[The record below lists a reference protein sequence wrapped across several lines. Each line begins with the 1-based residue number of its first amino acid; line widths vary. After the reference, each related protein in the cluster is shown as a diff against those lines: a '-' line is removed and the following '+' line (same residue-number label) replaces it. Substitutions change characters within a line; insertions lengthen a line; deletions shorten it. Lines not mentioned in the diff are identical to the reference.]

1 MSVLFHFVIC
11 LVFLLPLSAYSAE
24 QQENRSRLQQVRQR
38 IEQANKSLQ
47 SQQKQELSM
56 LRYLAVINT
65 SLQEI
70 DRRIRDLKRQEKR
83 GKKKIAGVR
92 SEISQGKRE
101 LRGQERKLQKRL
113 TALYKEGNTGILK
126 LLFSADSP
134 MELAEQYE
142 YLSRILEHDKE
153 MVSEFRG
160 SLKRQQARLANLQ
173 VLQQEQKKRLA
184 QEKNEREDARSAR
197 RLQAQLLGKV
207 RSDKT
212 KLYSELQ
219 QLKKK
224 AQRLENLIDNL
235 GRQSSQG
242 GGQFAALK
250 GQLPWPLKGSLLVG
264 FGTQKNPELGTLYD
278 SHGIEVY
285 AAKGAKM
292 RAIASGK
299 VVFASWFKGYGNL
312 LIVAH
317 DGGYHTLYAQTDRL
331 LKQSG
336 DRVEAGEPLAVA
348 GLPGEEGVYFEIR
361 HNGAPVNP
369 LSWLKRR

>member
-1 MSVLFHFVIC
+1 MSVLFHLVIC

-24 QQENRSRLQQVRQR
+24 QQENRARLQQVRQR
-38 IEQANKSLQ
+38 IEHANKSLQ

-56 LRYLAVINT
+56 LRDLAVINT

-83 GKKKIAGVR
+83 GKKKISRVR
-92 SEISQGKRE
+92 GEISQGKRE
-101 LRGQERKLQKRL
+101 LRSQERKLQKRL

-160 SLKRQQARLANLQ
+160 SLTRQKARLTNLQ
-173 VLQQEQKKRLA
+173 MLQQQQKKRLV

-235 GRQSSQG
+235 GRQPSQG
-242 GGQFAALK
+242 GSQFAALK

-264 FGTQKNPELGTLYD
+264 FGTQKNPELGTLYE

-285 AAKGAKM
+285 ATKGAKM